1 MSTIEDRILR
11 LEVAAGLAEPPLSW
25 VNKQNIDKLKLC
37 GFSISEASRLIINNF
52 GEIPDKLRYYT
63 DKLDSTEEHF

>member
-1 MSTIEDRILR
+1 MLTIEDRILR
-11 LEVAAGLAEPPLSW
+11 LEVASGLAEPPLSW
-25 VNKQNIDKLKLC
+25 VNKQNIKKLKLC
-37 GFSISEASRLIINNF
+37 GFSMQEARRLIINNF

>member
-11 LEVAAGLAEPPLSW
+11 LEVASGLAEPPLSW
-25 VNKQNIDKLKLC
+25 INEQNIEKLKLC
-37 GFSISEASRLIINNF
+37 GFSMQEAKRLIISNF
-52 GEIPDKLRYYT
+52 GEIPDKLRWYT